1 MNPDDYDLMKSNK
14 DSLINI
20 IRNIKISANKKTTID
35 IIQDAVYR
43 TNKIVIHTYNFL
55 KLYILYLYDN
65 NLDIPLINEHFVKM
79 IMRVISSRKDNR
91 GGSKSS
97 KKTVNMNKKLI
108 SFYNIFYKKTINKN
122 DIVTID
128 KLGYILAYEAID
140 IVKNINN
147 NIKEHF
153 IDHVNKFVNVAYDW
167 KYKIAEIN
175 KMKDKN
181 NEEKKQLRKN
191 LYQEFLNIKK
201 DILNVVENDDMVSPK
216 KYHKCIKEHKYEIIP
231 KKDKYQKNSINYDVC
246 CQPQDYLKNMIYIN
260 NELDLMSN
268 EDNPIKLFN
277 ALPLRTRII
286 PNYVTLDTASLISL
300 FAQPNQHEC
309 FMNIKKKQKELW
321 KKYFFTNKRVFKKGL
336 PTRMGASNF
345 IGGKFQFNYMI
356 KTDGVACTIL
366 FIKLESN
373 NEPIKITKKKIMDNE
388 KLKEIADKQYIENQV
403 NVKKLLK
410 DKNYVVI
417 DPNLSDLMYCMDKNG
432 NKFKYTQNQR
442 RLETRNKKYNK
453 IIEEIN
459 TKTKINGKTVKE
471 IESELSKYNS
481 KTCHFNE
488 FLKYLKIK
496 NKINRCLFKQYQEKI
511 YRKLKWNRYIN
522 TQKSESK
529 MLNNFEKTYPNPE
542 STIVIIGDYDKGSN
556 HMKGKEPCITKKIRK
571 ILRKRYRV
579 YLINEFH
586 TSKICNKCYCEVENF
601 LKRKSY
607 KPKDHGKEILVWGLV
622 RCKNEKC
629 SQAIIQNK
637 KVTIKSIYNRDTNAV
652 LNMLNIVKSLIKTGK
667 RPNIYTRKE

>member
-20 IRNIKISANKKTTID
+20 IRNIKIDTNKKTAID
-35 IIQDAVYR
+35 IIHDAVYR
-43 TNKIVIHTYNFL
+43 VNKIVIHTYNFL

-65 NLDIPLINEHFVKM
+65 NLDIPFINENFVKM
-79 IMRVISSRKDNR
+79 VMRVMSSRKDNR
-91 GGSKSS
+91 GGSKSN
-97 KKTVNMNKKLI
+97 KKTIGTTKKLI
-108 SFYNIFYKKTINKN
+108 TFYNNFYKKTINK
-122 DIVTID
+122 DDMVTID
-128 KLGYILAYEAID
+128 KLGYLLAYEAID

-147 NIKEHF
+147 NIKEHYVE
-153 IDHVNKFVNVAYDW
+153 HVNKFVNVSLEW
-167 KYKIAEIN
+167 KNKIAEIN
-175 KMKDKN
+175 KMKEKN
-181 NEEKKQLRKN
+181 NEEKKQLRKK
-191 LYQEFLNIKK
+191 LYEDFFNVKK
-201 DILNVVENDDMVSPK
+201 DLLNVENDKMLSPK
-216 KYHKCIKEHKYEIIP
+216 KYHEWIKIIKYNIIP
-231 KKDKYQKNSINYDVC
+231 KKDKYQKNSINYDIC
-246 CQPQDYLKNMIYIN
+246 CKPQDYLKNMIYIN
-260 NELDLMSN
+260 KELDLMGS

-286 PNYVTLDTASLISL
+286 PNYITLDTASLVSL
-300 FAQPNQHEC
+300 FVQTNQKEY

-321 KKYFFTNKRVFKKGL
+321 KKYFFTNKRVFKKG
-336 PTRMGASNF
+336 
-345 IGGKFQFNYMI
+345 KYQFDYMI

-366 FIKLESN
+366 FIKLDSN
-373 NEPIKITKKKIMDNE
+373 NNSIKITKKKIMENE
-388 KLKEIADKQYIENQV
+388 KLKENLDKQYIENQINV
-403 NVKKLLK
+403 NKLLNN
-410 DKNYVVI
+410 KNYVVI

-432 NKFKYTQNQR
+432 KKFRYTQNQR

-453 IIEEIN
+453 IIEKIN
-459 TKTKINGKTVKE
+459 TETIIDGKTVKE
-471 IESELSKYNS
+471 VESELSKYNS

-511 YRKLKWNRYIN
+511 YRKLKWNRFIN

-529 MLNNFEKTYPNPE
+529 MLNNFEKAYPNPE

-579 YLINEFH
+579 YLINEYH
-586 TSKICNKCYCEVENF
+586 TSKICNKCHCEVENF
-601 LKRKSY
+601 LKRKSH

-622 RCKNEKC
+622 RCTNEKC

-637 KVTIKSIYNRDTNAV
+637 KVTVRSIYNRDTNAV
-652 LNMLNIVKSLIKTGK
+652 LNMLNIVKSLILTGK
-667 RPNIYTRKE
+667 RPKIYTRKE